1 MSNFDKLRE
10 TRLRQ
15 SLNIKL
21 IFVTFNVVALD
32 ILMDV
37 RFQQPENITPIFV
50 TFDVSS
56 FDTSSEVM

>member
-1 MSNFDKLRE
+1 MSNFDKFRE
-10 TRLRQ
+10 TRLMQ
-15 SLNIKL
+15 SLNINP
-21 IFVTFNVVALD
+21 IFVTFNVVAPD

-37 RFQQPENITPIFV
+37 RFQQPVNIKPILV